1 MDNVINLLFTFGPAG
16 PLIKY
21 DRESKRMRIS
31 YDAKPGG
38 GSMSRTP
45 KIFQHTLKN
54 SIYCSGVALHSG
66 ARVSMSLHPAESD
79 TGVVFRRTDVNDAD
93 AIVPARHDMVG
104 DTRLCTTL
112 VNEAGISVSTVEHLM
127 AALAGC
133 RLDNVRV
140 DIDGPEVP
148 IMDGSAEPFVF
159 LIDCAGVVAQDAPRR
174 AIRVLKSVTVT
185 NGDSTASF
193 EPWEGSS
200 LSVELDFETAVI
212 GRQSVYLDLLSDGFK
227 DDICR
232 ARTFG
237 FLHEVEALQAAG
249 LARGGSMENAVVISG
264 DTVLNEGGL
273 RYDDEC
279 ARHKVL
285 DCVGDL
291 LLAGAPVIGHFHG
304 VRPGHAL
311 NNKAL
316 RALFADDAAWA
327 LIDMDEIAESLTL
340 DREYKTAA
348 LA

>member
-1 MDNVINLLFTFGPAG
+1 
-16 PLIKY
+16 
-21 DRESKRMRIS
+21 MRIS
-31 YDAKPGG
+31 YDTEPDG
-38 GSMSRTP
+38 GSTSLSPQFR
-45 KIFQHTLKN
+45 QHTLKN

-66 ARVSMSLHPAESD
+66 ARVSMALHPAGPD
-79 TGVVFRRTDVNDAD
+79 TGVVFRRADVTDAD
-93 AIVPARHDMVG
+93 ALIPARYDLVG

-112 VNEAGISVSTVEHLM
+112 VNQAGVSVATVEHLM

-133 RLDNVRV
+133 GLDNVRV
-140 DIDGPEVP
+140 DVSGPEVP

-159 LIDCAGVVAQDAPRR
+159 LIDCAGIVAQESPRR
-174 AIRVLKSVTVT
+174 AIRVLRSVTVT
-185 NGDSTASF
+185 DGDSTVSF

-212 GRQSVYLDLLSDGFK
+212 GRQSVFLDMLSDGFK
-227 DDICR
+227 EDISR

-279 ARHKVL
+279 ARHKAL

-291 LLAGAPVIGHFHG
+291 LLAGAPIIGHFHG
-304 VRPGHAL
+304 VRPGHAI

-316 RALFADDAAWA
+316 RALFADEAAWA
-327 LIDMDEIAESLTL
+327 LIDMDEIADSLIE
-340 DREYKTAA
+340 DREPEAAA